1 MDGARSDWRKCKG
14 SKGHK
19 RGLEDGGTR
28 DEEEGWDEEGTR
40 EGETLSEGVN
50 GNGR

>member
-19 RGLEDGGTR
+19 RGLEDGGA
-28 DEEEGWDEEGTR
+28 R